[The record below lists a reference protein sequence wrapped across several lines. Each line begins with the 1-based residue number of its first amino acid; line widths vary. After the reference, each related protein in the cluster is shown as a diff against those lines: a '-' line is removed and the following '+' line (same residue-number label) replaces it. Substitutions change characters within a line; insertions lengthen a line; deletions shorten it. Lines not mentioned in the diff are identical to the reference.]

1 MHFYPN
7 LKNLFVQWDV
17 VDPITAC
24 CLPSQIG
31 QTNKGWSHISATAT
45 ATLLCQDYEKSS
57 QSGRDISFPIK
68 SIRGLKTKNKVH
80 NNRVTKPLLHYY
92 M

>member
-24 CLPSQIG
+24 CLPSQLG
-31 QTNKGWSHISATAT
+31 QTNKGWSHISATAPLVHQPFC
-45 ATLLCQDYEKSS
+45 AKIMKKVLGLVE
-57 QSGRDISFPIK
+57 IK
-68 SIRGLKTKNKVH
+68 VS
-80 NNRVTKPLLHYY
+80 
-92 M
+92 